1 LEKRTLKHWPAM
13 IKTIQNDGNQCNWI
27 FFSLA
32 WVYEVIEIFW
42 LYFSGCVWIVVNQ
55 SESSI

>member
-1 LEKRTLKHWPAM
+1 MTETSV
-13 IKTIQNDGNQCNWI
+13 IGF

-42 LYFSGCVWIVVNQ
+42 LYFSACVWIVVNQ

>member
-1 LEKRTLKHWPAM
+1 M
-13 IKTIQNDGNQCNWI
+13 IRTIQNDGNQCNWI